1 MGIKTYRPVTP
12 GLRHRTGNRFDELS
26 GDAPYKPLLVSLPK
40 SGGRDSRGHLSMRN
54 RGGGHKQLY
63 RVIDFKRDKIGI
75 PGTVETVEYD
85 PNRSSFI
92 SLVKYRDGERRY
104 IIYPAGL
111 QVGQEIVSTDR
122 QADILPG
129 NAMPLRFIPLGTV
142 IHNIEL
148 RKDKGGQVAKSAG
161 AGAQILAK
169 EGDYAQVRLPSSEIR
184 KVHLDCRATIGQ
196 IGNARPLE
204 HQRRQ
209 GRPEPLEGHPAARPR
224 HGHESHRPSA
234 RRRRGQGQGRPPSG
248 QPGRHP
254 DQGLQDPQEQADPG
268 LHRPAQ
274 EQVIMSRS
282 LHKGPFID
290 GHLLEKVQALS
301 TPAGKRQVVKTWSR
315 RSTIIPEMV
324 GMTIGVHNGRKFIPV
339 FVTENMVGH
348 KLGEFSPTRHFKG
361 HTSKTAKQLKVGK
374 TP

>member
-1 MGIKTYRPVTP
+1 MAIKTYRPVTP
-12 GLRHRTGNRFDELS
+12 GLRHRTGNRFEELS
-26 GDAPYKPLLVSLPK
+26 GDGPYKPLLVSLPK

-54 RGGGHKQLY
+54 RGGGHKKLY

-104 IIYPAGL
+104 IIYPVGL
-111 QVGQEIVSTDR
+111 QVGQAVVSTDR

-169 EGDYAQVRLPSSEIR
+169 EGDYAQVRMPSSEIR

-196 IGNARPLE
+196 IGNLDHSNISIGKAGRNRWKGIRPHVRGTAMNPVDHPHGGGE
-204 HQRRQ
+204 
-209 GRPEPLEGHPAARPR
+209 GRAKG
-224 HGHESHRPSA
+224 
-234 RRRRGQGQGRPPSG
+234 
-248 QPGRHP
+248 GRHP
-254 DQGLQDPQEQADPG
+254 VSPEGIPT
-268 LHRPAQ
+268 
-274 EQVIMSRS
+274 
-282 LHKGPFID
+282 KGFKTRQNKRTQSFII
-290 GHLLEKVQALS
+290 
-301 TPAGKRQVVKTWSR
+301 RR
-315 RSTIIPEMV
+315 RS
-324 GMTIGVHNGRKFIPV
+324 K
-339 FVTENMVGH
+339 
-348 KLGEFSPTRHFKG
+348 
-361 HTSKTAKQLKVGK
+361 
-374 TP
+374 